1 LLSYNLLGETM
12 KKRIHLKA
20 TSNKK
25 RKKHILFITFVLIF
39 TATYFVINFVGGVLG
54 KTLMDYAEVEVGRIA
69 RYVVNY
75 SVTTENIKEL
85 EFNNLFVVS
94 KNKNDQIESVDFD
107 PIVVNNILNAITETV
122 IKHFKAIEEGNL
134 DIINLSDSFLIN
146 TDIDKLKQGII
157 AEIPMGVITGNTL
170 LSNLGPK
177 IPVKLSI
184 AGEIESYIGT
194 DIQYYG
200 INNALI
206 TVYANIDVSQQIYMP
221 IATGRV
227 VIRQKIPIAIKM
239 MQGVVPDCYFG
250 NLNSSSVVSE
260 LIK

>member
-1 LLSYNLLGETM
+1 M
-12 KKRIHLKA
+12 KKRIHLRKKI
-20 TSNKK
+20 NKK
-25 RKKHILFITFVLIF
+25 NRKFFLLITIILIIIMSYITID
-39 TATYFVINFVGGVLG
+39 FVGGVLG
-54 KTLMDYAEVEVGRIA
+54 KKLIEYAEIEVARIA

-85 EFNNLFVVS
+85 EFNNLFVIT
-94 KNKNDQIESVDFD
+94 KNKNDEIQTVDFD
-107 PIVVNNILNAITETV
+107 PVIVNNVLNSITETV
-122 IKHFKAIEEGNL
+122 VKYFKAIESGNL
-134 DIINLSDSFLIN
+134 EVINLSNNFLIN
-146 TDIDKLKQGII
+146 TDVDKLKQGII

-177 IPVKLSI
+177 LPVKLSI

-194 DIQYYG
+194 EIKYYG

-206 TVYANIDVSQQIYMP
+206 TVYVNITVSEQIYMP

-227 VIRQKIPIAIKM
+227 VIEQKIPIAIKM
-239 MQGVVPDCYFG
+239 MQGIVPDCYFG

>member
-1 LLSYNLLGETM
+1 M
-12 KKRIHLKA
+12 VKRIHLRAPSKR
-20 TSNKK
+20 KK
-25 RKKHILFITFVLIF
+25 RKNILLIIFILILI
-39 TATYFVINFVGGVLG
+39 ATYFVIDFIGGTVGKVLI
-54 KTLMDYAEVEVGRIA
+54 DYAETEVARIA

-94 KNKNDQIESVDFD
+94 KNKNDEIQAIDYD
-107 PIVVNNILNAITETV
+107 PVVVNTVLNAITETV
-122 IKHFKAIEEGNL
+122 IRYFKAIEEGNL
-134 DIINLSDSFLIN
+134 EVFDLSESFFIN

-157 AEIPMGVITGNTL
+157 TEIPIGVITGNAL

-177 IPVKLSI
+177 LPVKLSI
-184 AGEIESYIGT
+184 AGEIESHIGT

-206 TVYANIDVSQQIYMP
+206 TVYANIEVSQQIYMP

-227 VIRQKIPIAIKM
+227 VISQKIPISIKM
-239 MQGVVPDCYFG
+239 LQGVVPNSYFG
-250 NLNSSSVVSE
+250 NLSSSSVVSE

>member
-1 LLSYNLLGETM
+1 M
-12 KKRIHLKA
+12 RRRVHLKKKI
-20 TSNKK
+20 SKNKK
-25 RKKHILFITFVLIF
+25 KNILIITLVLIGL
-39 TATYFVINFVGGVLG
+39 ATYFMIDFVGRILG
-54 KTLMDYAEVEVGRIA
+54 NSLMDYAKIEVARIA

-75 SVTTENIKEL
+75 SVTTKNIKEL
-85 EFNNLFVVS
+85 EFDNLFVVT
-94 KNKNDQIESVDFD
+94 KNKNDEIQTVDFD
-107 PIVVNNILNAITETV
+107 PVVVNNVLNSITETV
-122 IKHFKAIEEGNL
+122 IEHFRAIEEG
-134 DIINLSDSFLIN
+134 DLSVIDLSKGFLIN

-157 AEIPMGVITGNTL
+157 AEIPVGVVTGNTL

-177 IPVKLSI
+177 LPVKLSI

-194 DIQYYG
+194 DIKYYG

-227 VIRQKIPIAIKM
+227 VISQKIPIAMKM

-250 NLNSSSVVSE
+250 NLNSTSLVNK